1 MLPGQLPTYDP
12 KKDGNPF
19 EWIVKA
25 ARVVRERNSNDA
37 QVIRLQRAIQER
49 RRRLPAVIE

>member
-25 ARVVRERNSNDA
+25 AQVVRERNSNDA

-49 RRRLPAVIE
+49 RRCLPAVIE